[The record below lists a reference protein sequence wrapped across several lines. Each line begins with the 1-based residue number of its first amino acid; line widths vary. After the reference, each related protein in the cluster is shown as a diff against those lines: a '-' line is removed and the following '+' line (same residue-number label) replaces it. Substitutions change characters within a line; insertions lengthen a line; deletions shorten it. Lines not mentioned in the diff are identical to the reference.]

1 MIKVNKERFIESQ
14 KKINYVVF
22 EVTTKQ
28 LYVIPKGAHQSI
40 EELKKE
46 WFVEYENRSHAFKD
60 GCLVQFSNNVI
71 EVKEL

>member
-1 MIKVNKERFIESQ
+1 MGKEEFIKNQ
-14 KKINYVVF
+14 KKNNIIL

-28 LYVIPKGAHQSI
+28 LYIIPKRTHRSL

-71 EVKEL
+71 DVKEL

>member
-1 MIKVNKERFIESQ
+1 MSKEEFIKNQ
-14 KKINYVVF
+14 KKNNIIL

-28 LYVIPKGAHQSI
+28 LYMIPKRTHQSL

-71 EVKEL
+71 DVKEL